1 MTPFVKMSGIPS
13 DGDERPRL
21 DAASL
26 PDELQRL
33 WDTMLRLDPEWDMFE
48 WLTERAN
55 EELKIIDA
63 NLGREKM
70 RLEQRISRLE
80 ALANRIGKDIELDEG
95 GTKQCNLFDA
105 FGPAHQPQEDPQ
117 NVEDSWEPHPATTH
131 LQYLPDEIGD
141 DPLLAVCAQAILLHF
156 EMEAENDGLP
166 ETLEGLGLALV
177 PRGIDSDELVE
188 ALEWLLQ
195 QGSIIEIDENIFTLG

>member
-1 MTPFVKMSGIPS
+1 MSGTPS

-33 WDTMLRLDPEWDMFE
+33 WDTMLRLDPDWDMFE
-48 WLTERAN
+48 WLKERAT

-63 NLGREKM
+63 NLVREKM
-70 RLEQRISRLE
+70 RLEQRIARLE
-80 ALANRIGKDIELDEG
+80 ALANRIGRDIELDEG
-95 GTKQCNLFDA
+95 GTRQCNLFDA
-105 FGPAHQPQEDPQ
+105 FGPIHETEEGTHSDEG
-117 NVEDSWEPHPATTH
+117 VWEPHPASAH
-131 LQYLPDEIGD
+131 LQYLPDDIGD

-156 EMEAENDGLP
+156 EMKAEKGDLP

-177 PRGIDSDELVE
+177 PRGIETDELVE
-188 ALEWLLQ
+188 GLEWLLA
-195 QGSIIEIDENIFTLG
+195 QGSIIEIDENVFTLA

>member
-1 MTPFVKMSGIPS
+1 MSGIPS

-21 DAASL
+21 DAAAL

-33 WDTMLRLDPEWDMFE
+33 WDTMLRLDPEWDMFD

-70 RLEQRISRLE
+70 RLEQRIARLE
-80 ALANRIGKDIELDEG
+80 ALANRIGRDIELNEG

-105 FGPAHQPQEDPQ
+105 FGPAHRADAEEQE
-117 NVEDSWEPHPATTH
+117 EGDSWEPHPATAH
-131 LQYLPDEIGD
+131 LQYLPDDIGD

-156 EMEAENDGLP
+156 EMKEEHGELP

-177 PRGIDSDELVE
+177 PRGIDTDELVE
-188 ALEWLLQ
+188 ALEWLLR
-195 QGSIIEIDENIFTLG
+195 QGSIIEIDENVFTLG

>member
-1 MTPFVKMSGIPS
+1 MSGKPS

-33 WDTMLRLDPEWDMFE
+33 WDTMLRLDPDWDMFE
-48 WLTERAN
+48 WLKERAT

-63 NLGREKM
+63 NLVREKM
-70 RLEQRISRLE
+70 RLEQRIARLE
-80 ALANRIGKDIELDEG
+80 ALANRIGRDIELDEG
-95 GTKQCNLFDA
+95 GTRQCNLFDA
-105 FGPAHQPQEDPQ
+105 FGPIHQAEEDTHSD
-117 NVEDSWEPHPATTH
+117 EDSWEPHPASAH
-131 LQYLPDEIGD
+131 LQYLPDDIGD

-156 EMEAENDGLP
+156 ELKAENEDLP

-177 PRGIDSDELVE
+177 PRGIETDELVE
-188 ALEWLLQ
+188 GLEWLLA
-195 QGSIIEIDENIFTLG
+195 QGSVIEIDENVFTLA